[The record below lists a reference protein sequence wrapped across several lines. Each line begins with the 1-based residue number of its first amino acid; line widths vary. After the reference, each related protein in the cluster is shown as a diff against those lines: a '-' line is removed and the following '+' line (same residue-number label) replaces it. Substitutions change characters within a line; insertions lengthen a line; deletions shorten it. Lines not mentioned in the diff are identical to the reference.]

1 MKHYNVGVIGHGF
14 VGEAQSF
21 AFSPISNVKVYD
33 IDPLKSNSTL
43 DEIYKCDF
51 VFVAVPTPMYE
62 DGTQDI
68 SYIENVFNKAQV
80 GPIYIIKSTIL
91 PGTTAKLITQYPNLN
106 IIFCPEFL
114 TQRTAKLDMITQ
126 ARIIF
131 GGERKLT
138 NQVEDLFTQRFMNR
152 NIIHTDSTTAE
163 LIKYMNNSFFA
174 TKVSIMNEFKR
185 LSDALGANWND
196 ASFGFASDCRIGDSH
211 LHVPG
216 PDGKL
221 GYGGVCF
228 PKDVNA
234 ITSLGRELGVPL
246 NTLEAGWRTNLE
258 VRPEQDWLDLGEGKA
273 VTKSK

>member
-1 MKHYNVGVIGHGF
+1 MKPYNIGVIGHGF

-21 AFSPISNVKVYD
+21 AFSPIANVKVYD
-33 IDPLKSNSTL
+33 VDPLKSNATL
-43 DEIYKCDF
+43 DEVYQCDF

-62 DGTQDI
+62 SGEQDI
-68 SYIENVFNKAQV
+68 SYIKSVFTTALP
-80 GPIYIIKSTIL
+80 GPIYIIKSTII
-91 PGTTAKLITQYPNLN
+91 PGTTKILQKDHPDLN

-114 TQRTAKLDMITQ
+114 TQRTAKLDMLTQ

-131 GGERKLT
+131 GGDIELT
-138 NQVEDLFTQRFMNR
+138 KRVEELFTQRFMNR

-185 LSDALGANWND
+185 LSDVLDTNWDDAL
-196 ASFGFASDCRIGDSH
+196 FGFTSDCRIGDSH

-216 PDGKL
+216 PDGKA

-234 ITSLGRELGVPL
+234 ITSLGRKLGVPL
-246 NTLEAGWRTNLE
+246 NTLEAGWKTNLE
-258 VRPEQDWLDLGEGKA
+258 VRPEQDWHGLGEGKA
-273 VTKSK
+273 VTK

>member
-1 MKHYNVGVIGHGF
+1 MKQYKVGIIGHGF

-21 AFSPISNVKVYD
+21 AFSPIAEIKVYD
-33 IDPLKSNSTL
+33 VDPLKRNSTL
-43 DEIYKCDF
+43 DEVYKCDF

-62 DGTQDI
+62 NGKQDV
-68 SYIENVFNKAQV
+68 SYIKDVFSKAKP

-91 PGTTAKLITQYPNLN
+91 PGTTEKIQKRYPNLD

-114 TQRTAKLDMITQ
+114 TQRTAKLDMLTQ

-131 GGERKLT
+131 GGDKMLTER
-138 NQVEDLFTQRFMNR
+138 VEKLFTQRFMNR

-174 TKVSIMNEFKR
+174 TKVSIMNEYKR
-185 LSDALGANWND
+185 LSDALGANWED
-196 ASFGFASDCRIGDSH
+196 ALYGFTSDGRIGDSH

-216 PDGKL
+216 PDGRA

-234 ITSLGRELGVPL
+234 IASLARNLDVPL
-246 NTLEAGWRTNLE
+246 HTVEAGWKTNLE
-258 VRPEQDWLDLGEGKA
+258 VRPEQDWVDLGEGKA
-273 VTKSK
+273 VTKNI

>member
-1 MKHYNVGVIGHGF
+1 MQQYSVGVIGHGF

-21 AFSPISNVKVYD
+21 AFSPIADVKVYD

-43 DEIYKCDF
+43 EEVYECEF
-51 VFVAVPTPMYE
+51 VFVAVPTPMYM

-68 SYIENVFNKAQV
+68 SYIAKVFEKAIP
-80 GPIYIIKSTIL
+80 GPIFIIKSTVL
-91 PGTTAKLITQYPNLN
+91 PGTTAKLKELYPGLD

-114 TQRTAKLDMITQ
+114 TQRTAKLDMLTQ

-131 GGERKLT
+131 GGERSLT
-138 NQVEDLFTQRFMNR
+138 ERVEELFTARFMNR

-185 LSDALGANWND
+185 LSDALGANWDD
-196 ASFGFASDCRIGDSH
+196 ALYGFTSDSRIGDSH

-216 PDGKL
+216 PDGKA

-234 ITSLGRELGVPL
+234 IAGLARSLDVPL
-246 NTLEAGWRTNLE
+246 NTIEAGWKTNLE
-258 VRPEQDWLDLGEGKA
+258 VRPEQDWIDLGEGKA
-273 VTKSK
+273 VSKSK